1 MMESFFYSG
10 EGFRYWS
17 MPWFW
22 FQSCFDQWVMGPLPP
37 FFFFFFWDIPIGRK
51 PWLRAFTKSWARPHF
66 KMDYSSP
73 PQKRLVI
80 LKAFM
85 LPKKTNKKTDCI
97 FQKKKKKKDGRVW
110 WCFGVTSSSGHGEC
124 LWMRIYESKVD
135 DVCLVCWRWGWKLDK
150 VMSMLDQM
158 MVTETWIQVDL
169 G

>member
-1 MMESFFYSG
+1 ML
-10 EGFRYWS
+10 WS
-17 MPWFW
+17 MSDGSFT
-22 FQSCFDQWVMGPLPP
+22 S

-97 FQKKKKKKDGRVW
+97 FQKKKKKKGWKGVMMFWCDGFIWTW
-110 WCFGVTSSSGHGEC
+110 WMSLNEDLWVKGGWCVFGVLEVRLKIRQGDVNVRSDDGDRDLNPSWPWITSLRPSN
-124 LWMRIYESKVD
+124 
-135 DVCLVCWRWGWKLDK
+135 
-150 VMSMLDQM
+150 Q
-158 MVTETWIQVDL
+158 
-169 G
+169 